1 REANGLIAAFVNGK
15 PIPDPTFR
23 RRAGHEVEAI
33 IAQSDNRR
41 LALDPPPAVQD
52 LSKGRAASAARR
64 AIGAHPVEEG
74 FRIGAGYLELRKR
87 RQVADADA
95 FAHGTTLSA
104 NELEIDTPAIAQ
116 HILGGDAAAGIPPRP
131 LPAACLFV
139 DGAEPARVVMGAGA
153 LDMSAGPAL
162 LCRERQSD
170 ARRIILNRP
179 PTRIIGIG
187 PCPEAP
193 WIEGARRD
201 ICAALD

>member
-1 REANGLIAAFVNGK
+1 
-15 PIPDPTFR
+15 
-23 RRAGHEVEAI
+23 
-33 IAQSDNRR
+33 
-41 LALDPPPAVQD
+41 
-52 LSKGRAASAARR
+52 
-64 AIGAHPVEEG
+64 
-74 FRIGAGYLELRKR
+74 
-87 RQVADADA
+87 
-95 FAHGTTLSA
+95 TLSA

-116 HILGGDAAAGIPPRP
+116 HILGGDAAAGIPPRS

-162 LCRERQSD
+162 LCRVRQSD

-179 PTRIIGIG
+179 PSRIIGIG

-201 ICAALD
+201 ICAALDHPLREGPSSTRAPGDTDCRAAGQPIIPESGCRTEDHGAVGRICDPSVDDPLDASVS